1 MAAEVASTF
10 EIGPEVAEERAEVLR
25 CGSWLR
31 GDLVNQTIFFQKSL
45 PLPNTSRQLSKM
57 SSACK
62 SSFKRIS
69 VLGFRI
75 RAGFIHRP
83 EITISNSAYYWQALL
98 WEVRCPGL
106 SSPARWRLTRLPQF
120 DEKRQCFHR
129 FEGVFSHYIFFWII
143 FEGSLRRSF
152 SSRIC
157 WWSVGL
163 EMQRVRISG
172 PVRVGS
178 TTSIERMSESS
189 ASTRCGSLPSPA
201 LSHS

>member
-10 EIGPEVAEERAEVLR
+10 EIGPEVAGGRTEVLR

-45 PLPNTSRQLSKM
+45 PLPNTSRRLSKM

-62 SSFKRIS
+62 SSFKRII

-83 EITISNSAYYWQALL
+83 EITISNSAYDWQALL

-106 SSPARWRLTRLPQF
+106 SSPARWRLSLPLAA
-120 DEKRQCFHR
+120 RSSSSSSGMVLHR
-129 FEGVFSHYIFFWII
+129 KYE
-143 FEGSLRRSF
+143 RREA
-152 SSRIC
+152 SSR
-157 WWSVGL
+157 
-163 EMQRVRISG
+163 
-172 PVRVGS
+172 
-178 TTSIERMSESS
+178 
-189 ASTRCGSLPSPA
+189 SLMR
-201 LSHS
+201 